1 MSGEAVSAVVMV
13 ESVEDLELLV
23 RTKVDA
29 LRLALQIRDVDADD
43 EWLVRMLHSVESE
56 LQEAEALVQEMQQLQ
71 KQRNQVALEVQA
83 VMAQITRNN
92 ESLQHM
98 LENLPKHL
106 PGKQPPLVASMQAS
120 GDPHVTGAQGGPL
133 LGPQAGVQATAGA
146 PLQPAQPPKKERPAP
161 PPIPAINILTVS
173 EFEAVPAY
181 LKGRMAYEQVNGTVH
196 EINCALASKY
206 TLLRQPKRSLGEAA
220 VKRHRVYREQE
231 TPHTKGHSFFVEN
244 DLRENSKLRVDKRLF
259 NLLGVLR
266 HCQRLREVRGGGLTR
281 YVVL

>member
-1 MSGEAVSAVVMV
+1 MSGEAVSAVVLV

-43 EWLVRMLHSVESE
+43 EWLVRMLHTVESE

-98 LENLPKHL
+98 LENLPRHL

-120 GDPHVTGAQGGPL
+120 GDLHVAGAQG
-133 LGPQAGVQATAGA
+133 GPQAGVQATAVA

-161 PPIPAINILTVS
+161 PPIPAISILTVS

-231 TPHTKGHSFFVEN
+231 TTHTKGHSFFVED

>member
-1 MSGEAVSAVVMV
+1 
-13 ESVEDLELLV
+13 
-23 RTKVDA
+23 
-29 LRLALQIRDVDADD
+29 
-43 EWLVRMLHSVESE
+43 MLTTSPG
-56 LQEAEALVQEMQQLQ
+56 VQE
-71 KQRNQVALEVQA
+71 
-83 VMAQITRNN
+83 
-92 ESLQHM
+92 
-98 LENLPKHL
+98 
-106 PGKQPPLVASMQAS
+106 AS
-120 GDPHVTGAQGGPL
+120 GDLHVAGAQG
-133 LGPQAGVQATAGA
+133 GPQAGVQATAVA

-161 PPIPAINILTVS
+161 PPIPAIGILTVS

-231 TPHTKGHSFFVEN
+231 TPHTKGHSFFVED

>member
-1 MSGEAVSAVVMV
+1 
-13 ESVEDLELLV
+13 
-23 RTKVDA
+23 
-29 LRLALQIRDVDADD
+29 
-43 EWLVRMLHSVESE
+43 MLHSVESE
-56 LQEAEALVQEMQQLQ
+56 LQEAEAFVQDMQQLQ
-71 KQRNQVALEVQA
+71 RQRNQIALEVQA

-98 LENLPKHL
+98 LENLPRHL
-106 PGKQPPLVASMQAS
+106 PGKQPPLAASMQAS
-120 GDPHVTGAQGGPL
+120 GDPHFAGAQG
-133 LGPQAGVQATAGA
+133 GVQATAVA

-161 PPIPAINILTVS
+161 PPIPAIKILTVS

-231 TPHTKGHSFFVEN
+231 TPHTKGHSFFVDD